1 MLVKF
6 LVKLNEKWLL
16 LTSGNKKEWWRKCL
30 LNAAEEKLHQKKKL
44 QRVSELPIVHKLFNF
59 FFFGVISCAGVGRTI
74 LVFILIYF
82 YFLSYCYSHLFI
94 FWCLKYCID
103 DRFPGS
109 YSSTRIC
116 WFVKHC
122 MWIFIC
128 FMELFMF
135 FIALCAVLHITN
147 NDSQLLC

>member
-44 QRVSELPIVHKLFNF
+44 RRVCELPIVQKLFWG
-59 FFFGVISCAGVGRTI
+59 FFFGVIFCAGVGRTI
-74 LVFILIYF
+74 LVFTLIYF
-82 YFLSYCYSHLFI
+82 YFLSYCYFLLFI
-94 FWCLKYCID
+94 FWCLKYLLYCTD

-109 YSSTRIC
+109 YSSTRITDLSNIVC
-116 WFVKHC
+116 EYLFVLWSFSC
-122 MWIFIC
+122 VS
-128 FMELFMF
+128 LPY
-135 FIALCAVLHITN
+135 VQPYT
-147 NDSQLLC
+147 